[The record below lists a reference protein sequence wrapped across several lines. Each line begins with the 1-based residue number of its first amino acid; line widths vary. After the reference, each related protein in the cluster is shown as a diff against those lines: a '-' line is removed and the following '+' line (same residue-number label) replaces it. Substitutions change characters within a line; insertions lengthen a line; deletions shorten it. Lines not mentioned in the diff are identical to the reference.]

1 MTVHRVVDKVPIF
14 TDKALWSDSEYP
26 QPGTIRCEVL
36 ESLPEAARITIARPD
51 GLESAQGQA
60 EFVIHKSELI

>member
-1 MTVHRVVDKVPIF
+1 MTLHRVIDKVPIF

-36 ESLPEAARITIARPD
+36 ESLPEKSKITIGRPD
-51 GLESAQGQA
+51 GLESTQGQTD
-60 EFVIHKSELI
+60 FLVNDSELI